1 MGRFGEQFFG
11 LVSNL
16 AIAYNSHENKQE
28 HWRQENM
35 KPTQILRLSFVSLIL
50 VMAISVNQ
58 SANGK
63 TPDFNDILK
72 SAQQG
77 DPNAQVYLGL
87 MYSTGDGVTQDYK
100 EALKWL
106 TKAAEQGIAAA
117 QFNVGLIYTNGY
129 GVPQDYREAIKWFR
143 KAAEQGYAEAQNS
156 LGVFYYKGLGVDQDY
171 KQSVYWTRKAA
182 EQGSAM
188 AQNNLGTRYYHGQG
202 IEQDYK
208 QAIYWFRKSAEQG
221 VVEAQHYFGICL
233 EKGQGIEQD
242 YKQAVYWYLKAAE
255 QGYANAQTSIG
266 ACYCNGKGVEKDYK
280 KAMYWFHKADEQDD
294 AESQFNIGLCYYN
307 GQGVEK
313 NYEQAVYWFSK
324 AAERGN
330 ADAQCNL
337 GTCYASGQ
345 GVAKDYKKA
354 VYWCRKAAEQGI
366 TTAQYNLSCA
376 YYYEQGVT
384 VDYVEAYKWLVLAEK
399 NGKDV
404 SKLKILLQDK
414 LRLDEIKE
422 AQKLAKEFN
431 PNSCG
436 YLENL
441 AEGRDNYAT
450 KDFSSLKS
458 WIIGLVA
465 FLGGILATFLI
476 IIVARKSSGKS
487 NNFPEALQP
496 DVQPNATSSSSQIG
510 PVRNQHKV
518 KPSFFS
524 FGGRLNRA
532 KYFWTMFAIGLVLNI
547 MIVIWPS
554 STNTIIILSPVAVFF
569 PVIKRLHDIN
579 KSGGFAFLMFVPPL
593 NLILGIVLLF
603 MKGTIGPNQYGDD
616 PLL

>member
-1 MGRFGEQFFG
+1 
-11 LVSNL
+11 
-16 AIAYNSHENKQE
+16 
-28 HWRQENM
+28 
-35 KPTQILRLSFVSLIL
+35 
-50 VMAISVNQ
+50 
-58 SANGK
+58 
-63 TPDFNDILK
+63 
-72 SAQQG
+72 
-77 DPNAQVYLGL
+77 
-87 MYSTGDGVTQDYK
+87 
-100 EALKWL
+100 
-106 TKAAEQGIAAA
+106 
-117 QFNVGLIYTNGY
+117 
-129 GVPQDYREAIKWFR
+129 
-143 KAAEQGYAEAQNS
+143 
-156 LGVFYYKGLGVDQDY
+156 
-171 KQSVYWTRKAA
+171 
-182 EQGSAM
+182 M
-188 AQNNLGTRYYHGQG
+188 AQNNLGARYYHGQG

-221 VVEAQHYFGICL
+221 FAEAQHYFGICL

-266 ACYCNGKGVEKDYK
+266 ACYYNGKGVEKDYK
-280 KAMYWFHKADEQDD
+280 KAMYWFHKADEQGD
-294 AESQFNIGLCYYN
+294 AESQFDIGLCYYN

-324 AAERGN
+324 AAEHGN

-376 YYYEQGVT
+376 YYYGQGVT

-399 NGKDV
+399 SGKDV

-414 LRLDEIKE
+414 LSPDEIKE
-422 AQKLAKEFN
+422 SQKRTREFKLN
-431 PNSCG
+431 NYS

-441 AEGRDNYAT
+441 AEGRDNST

-476 IIVARKSSGKS
+476 IIVAKKSSGKS

-496 DVQPNATSSSSQIG
+496 DVPPKAVSSSSQMG
-510 PVRNQHKV
+510 PMRNQHKV

-524 FGGRLNRA
+524 FEGRLNRA
-532 KYFWTMFAIGLVLNI
+532 KYFWIILVIGSISTLVITL
-547 MIVIWPS
+547 WPS
-554 STNTIIILSPVAVFF
+554 VVIETSILASCAAFF
-569 PVIKRLHDIN
+569 PAVKRLHDIN
-579 KSGGFAFLMFVPPL
+579 RPGGWLLLMFIPGL
-593 NLILGIVLLF
+593 NLVLGIVLLF
-603 MKGTIGPNQYGDD
+603 KKGTVGANQYGDD
-616 PLL
+616 PLSKNNEK